1 MKIIAF
7 NWQDIKN
14 PLGGGAEV
22 HFHEIFSRIAKLGHE
37 VTLFCSSFPGA
48 LEREK
53 IDCIEVIR
61 KGGRN
66 TFNFWVPLKYWTT
79 FRTQRYDVVI
89 DDINKIPFF
98 TPLFVRKPLVG
109 IAHHLFG
116 KTIFLETHF
125 LAALYVY
132 LSEKLIRY
140 FYPRAPLLVV
150 SESTREEFRRLGFP
164 KQNLVIAP
172 NCIDPSIYRPTG
184 VEKSKAPLV
193 GYFGRLK
200 KYKSVDHLLLAFK
213 IVRKDL
219 PEVRLK
225 IVGDG
230 DDRTRLERIAREHGL
245 RDCVEFAGYV
255 SVEKK
260 IEYLQQMHFVVNS
273 SSKEGWGLTVLEANA
288 CGTCVIASD
297 VPGLRDSV
305 IDGETGLLYE
315 YANVQQ
321 LAGKISLLLR
331 DQQLRKRLSDNAV
344 EWSKKFRWED
354 SARKTLEVLEQ
365 AVVSA
370 PPSLSSRRRGI
381 IG

>member
-1 MKIIAF
+1 MRILAF
-7 NWQDIKN
+7 NWQDIKH

-22 HFHEIFSRIAKLGHE
+22 HFHEIFSRIAELGHE

-48 LEREK
+48 TRRER
-53 IDCIEVIR
+53 IDGIEVIR

-66 TFNFWVPLKYWTT
+66 TFNFWVALKYWTT
-79 FRTQRYDVVI
+79 FRSQHFDVVI

-116 KTIFLETHF
+116 KTVFLETHF
-125 LAALYVY
+125 FAALYVY
-132 LSEKLIRY
+132 LSEKLIKC
-140 FYPRAPLLVV
+140 FYCRTPFLVV
-150 SESTREEFRRLGFP
+150 SESTRGEFRQLGFP
-164 KQNLVIAP
+164 DENLILVP
-172 NCIDPSIYRPTG
+172 NCIDSNVYRVTG
-184 VEKSKAPLV
+184 VEKSRIPLV

-200 KYKSVDHLLLAFK
+200 KYKSIDHLLRAFQ
-213 IVRKDL
+213 IVRKDF
-219 PEVRLK
+219 PEARLK

-230 DDRTRLERIAREHGL
+230 DDRIRLEKIVGELDLGGS
-245 RDCVEFAGYV
+245 VEFTGYV

-260 IEYLQQMHFVVNS
+260 IEYLQEMHFVVNS

-305 IDGETGLLYE
+305 IDGETGILYE
-315 YANVQQ
+315 YGNIEQ
-321 LAGKISLLLR
+321 LAQKISHLLH
-331 DQQLRKRLSDNAV
+331 DQQLRKRLSDNAF

-354 SARKTLEVLEQ
+354 SAKKTLEVLEKVI
-365 AVVSA
+365 ALSNS
-370 PPSLSSRRRGI
+370 PSPIRREPG
-381 IG
+381 

>member
-1 MKIIAF
+1 MKILAF
-7 NWQDIKN
+7 NWQDIKH

-22 HFHEIFSRIAKLGHE
+22 HFHEIFSRIAKAGHE

-48 LEREK
+48 PEEEQIDGIK
-53 IDCIEVIR
+53 IIR

-66 TFNFWVPLKYWTT
+66 TFNFWVALKYWTT
-79 FRTQRYDVVI
+79 FRSQHFDVVI

-109 IAHHLFG
+109 IVHHLFG

-125 LAALYVY
+125 LAAVYVY

-140 FYPRAPLLVV
+140 FYRRTPLLVV
-150 SESTREEFRRLGFP
+150 SESTREEFRRLGFSEE
-164 KQNLVIAP
+164 NLTLAP
-172 NCIDPSIYRPTG
+172 NCVDPSVYRRTG
-184 VEKSKAPLV
+184 IEKSKVPLI

-200 KYKSVDHLLLAFK
+200 KYKSVDHLLEAFQ
-213 IVRKDL
+213 IVKKDF
-219 PEVRLK
+219 PEARLK

-230 DDRTRLERIAREHGL
+230 DDRARLERLAQQLGL
-245 RDCVEFAGYV
+245 HTCVEFTGYV
-255 SVEKK
+255 SAETKV
-260 IEYLQQMHFVVNS
+260 EYLQQMHFVVNT

-305 IDGETGLLYE
+305 IDGETGILYE
-315 YANVQQ
+315 YGNIEQ
-321 LAGKISLLLR
+321 LAQKISLLLR
-331 DQQLRKRLSDNAV
+331 DQRLRERLSENAF

-354 SARKTLEVLEQ
+354 SAKTTIEVLEKVI
-365 AVVSA
+365 ALKGK
-370 PPSLSSRRRGI
+370 SLSKM
-381 IG
+381 

>member
-1 MKIIAF
+1 MKILAF

-48 LEREK
+48 PEREN

-66 TFNFWVPLKYWTT
+66 TFNFWVPLKYWMT
-79 FRTQRYDVVI
+79 FHSRRFDVVI

-98 TPLFVRKPLVG
+98 TPVFAREPVVG

-140 FYPRAPLLVV
+140 FYPRTPLLVV

-164 KQNLVIAP
+164 EESLSIAP

-184 VEKSKAPLV
+184 VEKSKVPLV

-200 KYKSVDHLLLAFK
+200 KYKSVDHLLSAFR
-213 IVRKDL
+213 IVRKDF
-219 PEVRLK
+219 PEARLM

-230 DDRTRLERIAREHGL
+230 DDRARLERIAQENGL
-245 RDCVEFAGYV
+245 GDSVEFAGYV

-260 IEYLQQMHFVVNS
+260 IEYLQEMHFVVNS

-297 VPGLRDSV
+297 VPGLRDAV
-305 IDGETGLLYE
+305 VDGETGLLYE
-315 YANVQQ
+315 YGNVRQ
-321 LAGKISLLLR
+321 LADKISLLLH
-331 DQQLRKRLSDNAV
+331 DQQLRKRLSDNAL

-354 SARKTLEVLEQ
+354 SARKTLEVLEK
-365 AVVSA
+365 AVASA
-370 PPSLSSRRRGI
+370 TASLSSVRRGTKR
-381 IG
+381 

>member
-1 MKIIAF
+1 
-7 NWQDIKN
+7 
-14 PLGGGAEV
+14 
-22 HFHEIFSRIAKLGHE
+22 
-37 VTLFCSSFPGA
+37 
-48 LEREK
+48 
-53 IDCIEVIR
+53 
-61 KGGRN
+61 
-66 TFNFWVPLKYWTT
+66 
-79 FRTQRYDVVI
+79 
-89 DDINKIPFF
+89 
-98 TPLFVRKPLVG
+98 
-109 IAHHLFG
+109 LFG

-260 IEYLQQMHFVVNS
+260 IEYLQQMHFVVNP

-297 VPGLRDSV
+297 VPGLRDAV
-305 IDGETGLLYE
+305 IDGETGLLYD
-315 YANVQQ
+315 YANVEQ
-321 LAGKISLLLR
+321 LAEKISLLLR
-331 DQQLRKRLSDNAV
+331 DQQLRKRLSDNAL
-344 EWSKKFRWED
+344 EWSKRFRWED

>member
-1 MKIIAF
+1 MKILAF

-48 LEREK
+48 PEREK
-53 IDCIEVIR
+53 IDSIEVIR

-79 FRTQRYDVVI
+79 LRSQHFDVVI

-98 TPLFVRKPLVG
+98 TPLYARKPVVG

-132 LSEKLIRY
+132 LSEKLIKY
-140 FYPRAPLLVV
+140 FYPRIPLLVV

-164 KQNLVIAP
+164 EENLVIAP

-213 IVRKDL
+213 IVRKDF
-219 PEVRLK
+219 PRSST
-225 IVGDG
+225 
-230 DDRTRLERIAREHGL
+230 DDR
-245 RDCVEFAGYV
+245 
-255 SVEKK
+255 
-260 IEYLQQMHFVVNS
+260 
-273 SSKEGWGLTVLEANA
+273 W
-288 CGTCVIASD
+288 
-297 VPGLRDSV
+297 
-305 IDGETGLLYE
+305 
-315 YANVQQ
+315 
-321 LAGKISLLLR
+321 
-331 DQQLRKRLSDNAV
+331 
-344 EWSKKFRWED
+344 
-354 SARKTLEVLEQ
+354 
-365 AVVSA
+365 
-370 PPSLSSRRRGI
+370 
-381 IG
+381 

>member
-1 MKIIAF
+1 MKILAF
-7 NWQDIKN
+7 NWQDIKH

-22 HFHEIFSRIAKLGHE
+22 HFHEIFSRIVKAGHE

-48 LEREK
+48 PEEEK
-53 IDCIEVIR
+53 IDGIKIIR

-66 TFNFWVPLKYWTT
+66 TFNFWVALKYWTT
-79 FRTQRYDVVI
+79 FRSQHFDVVI

-109 IAHHLFG
+109 IVHHLFG

-125 LAALYVY
+125 LAAVYVY

-140 FYPRAPLLVV
+140 FYRRTPLLVV

-164 KQNLVIAP
+164 EENLTLAP
-172 NCIDPSIYRPTG
+172 NCVDPSVYRRTG
-184 VEKSKAPLV
+184 IEKSKVPLI

-200 KYKSVDHLLLAFK
+200 KYKSVDHLLEAFQ
-213 IVRKDL
+213 IVKKDF
-219 PEVRLK
+219 PEARLK

-230 DDRTRLERIAREHGL
+230 DDRARLERLAQQLGL
-245 RDCVEFAGYV
+245 HTCVEFTGYV
-255 SVEKK
+255 SAETKV
-260 IEYLQQMHFVVNS
+260 EYLQQMHFVVNT

-305 IDGETGLLYE
+305 IDGETGILYE
-315 YANVQQ
+315 YGNIEQ
-321 LAGKISLLLR
+321 LAQKISLLLR
-331 DQQLRKRLSDNAV
+331 DQRLRERLSENAF
-344 EWSKKFRWED
+344 EWSQKFRWED
-354 SARKTLEVLEQ
+354 SAKTTIEVLEK
-365 AVVSA
+365 AIA
-370 PPSLSSRRRGI
+370 LKGKSLSKM
-381 IG
+381 